1 MLKDII
7 DAYTPSERKLL
18 NITNSLKLSKC
29 NWNVENYKL
38 PPVKTPE
45 TER

>member
-1 MLKDII
+1 MLEDII
-7 DAYTPSERKLL
+7 DAYTPSERKPL
-18 NITNSLKLSKC
+18 NVSNILKLSKY

-45 TER
+45 SER